1 MNWFIWRQHRKQF
14 LTLGILLALFAAI
27 VIPSGLYL
35 SHTYHQAVLNCA
47 QNPATPSC
55 NDLSRNLF
63 QSTTDQVLLNFLPLV
78 TLFLPLLLG
87 MFWGAPL
94 LAKEYMEGT
103 NSLAWTQSVSRRKWL
118 TAKLV
123 WILLASAVFLAAFTA
138 LITWWTKT
146 PDTLN
151 MHRGFSQQGIM
162 PIAYGLFAVAV
173 GVMFGAWFRK
183 TMTAVAITLGLFV
196 AAQIP
201 IANFVRPH
209 YMQPIT
215 VTSQLGPNLIDAKI
229 PKDAWLVKHSI
240 LDKNG
245 KSFNSFDISKMP
257 AECQKFT
264 QNIQVS
270 NGGHLAKLKAEGV
283 DPVDDCL
290 NRFGY
295 YQSASYQPSYRYW
308 DFQFIEAGI
317 YASMAALAV
326 GATYWLVL
334 KRDA

>member
-1 MNWFIWRQHRKQF
+1 MNWFIWQQHRRQF
-14 LTLGILLALFAAI
+14 LTLGVLLALFAAI
-27 VIPSGLYL
+27 VITSGLHF
-35 SHTYHQAVLNCA
+35 SHTYHQAVLNCT

-55 NDLSRNLF
+55 SDLSGNLF
-63 QSTTDQVLLNFLPLV
+63 QSTSDQVLLNFLPLV

-94 LAKEYMEGT
+94 LAKEYSDGT
-103 NSLAWTQSVSRRKWL
+103 NSLVWTQSVSRRKWL

-123 WILLASAVFLAAFTA
+123 WFLFASTVFLAAFTA
-138 LITWWTKT
+138 LITWWSKT

-151 MHRGFSQQGIM
+151 MHHGFSQQGIM
-162 PIAYGLFAVAV
+162 PIGYGLFAVSI
-173 GVMFGAWFRK
+173 GIMFGAWFRK
-183 TMTAVAITLGLFV
+183 TMTAVALTLGLFV
-196 AAQIP
+196 ALQIP
-201 IANFVRPH
+201 VANFLRPH

-229 PKDAWLVKHSI
+229 PKDAWLVKHMI

-245 KSFNSFDISKMP
+245 QSFNSFDINRMP
-257 AECQKFT
+257 TECQKFT
-264 QNIQVS
+264 QKIQVS
-270 NGGHLAKLKAEGV
+270 DGGHLAKLKAEGV

-295 YQSASYQPSYRYW
+295 YQSATYQPSDRYW

-317 YASMAALAV
+317 YTSMAALAV
-326 GATYWLVL
+326 GASYWLVL